1 VCFSRVCYFR
11 RVVSLAYSLSV
22 LDDLPMKLVNVY
34 SSGNL
39 RFLIAVLSNIIA

>member
-11 RVVSLAYSLSV
+11 HIVSLGYSLSV
-22 LDDLPMKLVNVY
+22 LGDLPMKLVNVY

-39 RFLIAVLSNIIA
+39 RFLIGTEKN